1 MKKAY
6 YGLGCFW
13 GAEFYFKKTGGVI
26 STTVGYMG
34 GSTDHPTYQDVCSGN
49 SGHAEVVEVTYDETI
64 IDFKSLT
71 QLFFEL
77 HDPNQLNRQGP
88 DIGEQY
94 RSVIFY
100 QNDQEHTI
108 SNELIQILIRKGNE
122 IATQT
127 VPMVQFYPAE
137 TYHQD
142 YYNEKG
148 GTPYCHRYTKRF

>member
-1 MKKAY
+1 MKIAY

-13 GAEFYFKKTGGVI
+13 GAEYYFKKTAGVI
-26 STTVGYMG
+26 STKVGYMG
-34 GSTDHPTYQDVCSGN
+34 GTVNQPTYQDVCSGR

-64 IDFKSLT
+64 IDFETLT
-71 QLFFEL
+71 RLFFEL
-77 HDPNQLNRQGP
+77 HDPNQLDRQGP

-100 QNDQEHTI
+100 QDQIELKI
-108 SNELIQILIRKGNE
+108 SNDLIQILIRKGNE

-127 VPMVQFYPAE
+127 VPMKQFYPAE
-137 TYHQD
+137 DYHQD
-142 YYNEKG
+142 YYNKKG

>member
-13 GAEFYFKKTGGVI
+13 GAEYYFKKTAGVI

-34 GSTDHPTYQDVCSGN
+34 GTTDQPTYQDVCSGR
-49 SGHAEVVEVTYDETI
+49 SGHAEVVAVTYDETI
-64 IDFKSLT
+64 IDFETLT
-71 QLFFEL
+71 KLFFEL
-77 HDPNQLNRQGP
+77 HDPNQLDRQGP

-100 QNDQEHTI
+100 QDQSELKI
-108 SNELIQILIRKGNE
+108 SDDLIQILIRKGNE
-122 IATQT
+122 IATET
-127 VPMVQFYPAE
+127 VAMVQFYPAE
-137 TYHQD
+137 DYHQD
-142 YYNEKG
+142 YYNKKG